1 MARRPARPTAMP
13 PARAQGRAGRGER
26 GCARPRDSSRM
37 EAADRAWATPP
48 THASNL
54 LFIVARCRHPR
65 PPQRLPLRRV
75 RSPKPSA
82 TSCGD
87 SDAMLP
93 APASW
98 GRSAAEVEKKTLPV
112 AILVLVCSSTGWA
125 GGVLQLFLAPF
136 CSTEMRI
143 QEGRIR
149 VGFYLGVHDAQ
160 DSLHYR
166 TGAAES
172 ARFSL

>member
-98 GRSAAEVEKKTLPV
+98 GRSAAEVEKRHFRLPSWSLCAV
-112 AILVLVCSSTGWA
+112 AR
-125 GGVLQLFLAPF
+125 GG
-136 CSTEMRI
+136 
-143 QEGRIR
+143 
-149 VGFYLGVHDAQ
+149 LGVSCSCSWLHSAAQ
-160 DSLHYR
+160 K
-166 TGAAES
+166 
-172 ARFSL
+172 